1 MLKVST
7 IKIKDSYKDSI
18 VERYYCTKITY
29 HKDYNTVSKKD
40 PPIITQDTIK
50 EGSLYDSLPSRYD
63 WIRPNIKRWEMKDDV
78 DDKGNEPTIIMRVHY

>member
-63 WIRPNIKRWEMKDDV
+63 
-78 DDKGNEPTIIMRVHY
+78 